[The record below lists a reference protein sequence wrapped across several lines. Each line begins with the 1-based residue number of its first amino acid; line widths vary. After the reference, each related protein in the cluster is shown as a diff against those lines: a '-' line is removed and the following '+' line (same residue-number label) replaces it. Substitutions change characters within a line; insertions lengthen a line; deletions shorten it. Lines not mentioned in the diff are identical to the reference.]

1 MTARTSQP
9 CYGCS
14 HALASTRILRVQAP
28 RDLVGL
34 TRTWHRYD
42 VVELVT
48 ERIDPGHRA
57 QWEKRLTDT
66 YTDCGC
72 QMGGAALLAA
82 LVAAVVYASAFAGSR
97 SWNTAV
103 IGFIACIVAAVV
115 GKLAGISFARVK
127 LWRYVRRLE
136 VILDQP
142 LHAKISDDNNTTGPG
157 RLSLR
162 NDVTLT
168 SAPVRQRAET
178 EKTHN
183 DEAF

>member
-1 MTARTSQP
+1 MTSRTSQP
-9 CYGCS
+9 CQGCS

-28 RDLVGL
+28 RDLAGL

-42 VVELVT
+42 AVELVT

-57 QWEKRLTDT
+57 KWEKRLTDT

-72 QMGGAALLAA
+72 HMGGAALLAA

-97 SWNTAV
+97 SWKTAV
-103 IGFIACIVAAVV
+103 IGFIACIFAAVV

-127 LWRYVRRLE
+127 LWRYVRRVG
-136 VILDQP
+136 VILDHP
-142 LHAKISDDNNTTGPG
+142 PDLKISDGDNTTEPG

-168 SAPVRQRAET
+168 SASVPQRAEM
-178 EKTHN
+178 EKTQN
-183 DEAF
+183 EAF